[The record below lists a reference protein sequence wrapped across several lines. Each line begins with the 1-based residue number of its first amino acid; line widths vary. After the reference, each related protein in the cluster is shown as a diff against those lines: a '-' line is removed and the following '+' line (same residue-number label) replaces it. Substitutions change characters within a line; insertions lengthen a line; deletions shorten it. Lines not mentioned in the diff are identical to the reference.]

1 MIKKKEHVF
10 IEERGIRGKSI
21 RVESEQGLLR
31 ISYMLINRTVYRL
44 LKK

>member
-1 MIKKKEHVF
+1 MYGRKKS
-10 IEERGIRGKSI
+10 IEEKTI
-21 RVESEQGLLR
+21 RVESEQGFELLR